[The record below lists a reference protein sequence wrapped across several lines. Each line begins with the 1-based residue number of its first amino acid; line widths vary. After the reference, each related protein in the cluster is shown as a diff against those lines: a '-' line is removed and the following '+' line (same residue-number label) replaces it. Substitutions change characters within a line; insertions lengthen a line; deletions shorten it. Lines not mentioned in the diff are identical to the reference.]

1 MAAKNL
7 DPADLLHVFRCI
19 ALHEA
24 SPWQHRMQTVYEAID
39 MTGSDYGGLGYLS
52 DKGASYH
59 TYLGSDYVMCFG

>member
-52 DKGASYH
+52 EYLIRASYLH
-59 TYLGSDYVMCFG
+59 ISRQ